1 MPVINKIACKNY
13 NASYIGQPG
22 RQLKTRNN

>member
-13 NASYIGQPG
+13 NVFYIGRTG
-22 RQLKTRNN
+22 RELRTSNN